1 MESRHL
7 FNTSIKKKM
16 GRPLLSKT
24 AKDVLIG
31 ARFGCEEAEIVQDA
45 VKRSQIGKSEWVR
58 KTLIEAAKR

>member
-7 FNTSIKKKM
+7 LNKSMKKKM

-31 ARFGCEEAEIVQDA
+31 ARFGHEEAVIVQDA
-45 VKRSQIGKSEWVR
+45 VKRAKIGKSEWVR
-58 KTLIEAAKR
+58 KTLITAAKN